1 MKIESLTY
9 LKNFVES
16 SNSYCGN
23 SKIISIDGPAG
34 SGKTTLSKSLQNK
47 FLNCFVIHMDEI
59 YEGWENALSGELFQ
73 NLENW
78 IIKPI
83 KENSPIIYYK
93 YDWVSASRQQKVE
106 INDYKFIII
115 EGVGSSNLRTRTY
128 SCLKIWIEANP
139 AITLNRV
146 LNRDGQH
153 ILEEMKT
160 WQEKEKSYF
169 AQHEVKNHSD
179 IWVDGN
185 FSQELDTSTH
195 FKLVNR

>member
-1 MKIESLTY
+1 MVFSFL
-9 LKNFVES
+9 S
-16 SNSYCGN
+16 SHSSSPPRGSTLLLANSRLNHQRNIVRSEDLVLRGCAVRN
-23 SKIISIDGPAG
+23 SDCMNS
-34 SGKTTLSKSLQNK
+34 
-47 FLNCFVIHMDEI
+47 
-59 YEGWENALSGELFQ
+59 NAARS
-73 NLENW
+73 W
-78 IIKPI
+78 
-83 KENSPIIYYK
+83 
-93 YDWVSASRQQKVE
+93 
-106 INDYKFIII
+106 
-115 EGVGSSNLRTRTY
+115 VGSSNLRTRTY